1 MKREFVAVP
10 ERREHLMRNHMV
22 RLVRR
27 QREQVNGEQEPLLWF
42 LLVRQGSRQNMASLS
57 NFSGLWVIGGVPR
70 CLVPDPG
77 VIRAGGQ
84 WPKV

>member
-1 MKREFVAVP
+1 
-10 ERREHLMRNHMV
+10 MRNHMV

-27 QREQVNGEQEPLLWF
+27 QREQVNGEQEPLLRF
-42 LLVRQGSRQNMASLS
+42 LLVRQVSRLNMASLS
-57 NFSGLWVIGGVPR
+57 NFSGLWVIGAVPS

-77 VIRAGGQ
+77 VIRAGGL